1 MFVGQYD
8 HSIDEK
14 GRLIIPSKYRKSLG
28 KEFIIT
34 FGLDTCLFVYPLSE
48 WETIS
53 EKIKSFPLGKKDAR
67 AFSRILFS
75 RALNCSMD
83 NQGRINIAKYLK
95 EYAHIRK
102 EIKIIGVG
110 DRIEIWSN
118 ELWQKYSVGIEDSYE
133 DIAERIYEQEG

>member
-1 MFVGQYD
+1 MFLGQYD

-14 GRLIIPSKYRKSLG
+14 GRLIVPSKYRESLG
-28 KEFIIT
+28 NDFIIT
-34 FGLDTCLFVYPLSE
+34 FGLDTCLFVYPISE
-48 WETIS
+48 WKTIS

-95 EYAHIRK
+95 DYAQIKK

-118 ELWQKYSVGIEDSYE
+118 EMWQKYFTGVEDSYE

>member
-1 MFVGQYD
+1 MFLGQFD

-14 GRLIIPSKYRKSLG
+14 GRLIIPSRYRESLG
-28 KEFIIT
+28 DDFIIT
-34 FGLDTCLFVYPLSE
+34 FGLDTCLFVYPIDE
-48 WETIS
+48 WKVIS

-75 RALNCSMD
+75 RASSCSMD
-83 NQGRINIAKYLK
+83 NQGRINIPKYLK
-95 EYAHIRK
+95 DYARINK

-110 DRIEIWSN
+110 DRIEIWSSD
-118 ELWQKYSVGIEDSYE
+118 LWKTYFTEMEESYE